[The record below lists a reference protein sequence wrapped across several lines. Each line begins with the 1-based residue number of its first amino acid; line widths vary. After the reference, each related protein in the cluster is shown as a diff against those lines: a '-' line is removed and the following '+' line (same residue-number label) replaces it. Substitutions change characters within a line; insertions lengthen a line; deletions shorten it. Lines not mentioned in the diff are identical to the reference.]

1 MSNTSITAFTHGA
14 QQAQQWVNELDDDLN
29 WDDKGRAYR
38 LLRSVLHTLRDF
50 LSIEEV
56 ADLSAQLPTVIRGV
70 FFEEWDPS
78 IAPVWKRKKQD
89 FIEQVAS
96 DFKNDPL
103 DNADVAVAAVF
114 KLMDRHI
121 SQGEITQVRNSMQK
135 SLRNLWPATR
145 PTR

>member
-1 MSNTSITAFTHGA
+1 MSNTSIAAFTHEA

-56 ADLSAQLPTVIRGV
+56 ADLSAQLPIVIRGV

-78 IAPVWKRKKQD
+78 TAPVWKRKKQD

-135 SLRNLWPATR
+135 SLRNLWPANRAT
-145 PTR
+145 

>member
-1 MSNTSITAFTHGA
+1 MSNTTIAAFTHGA

-56 ADLSAQLPTVIRGV
+56 ADLSAQLPIVIRGV

-78 IAPVWKRKKQD
+78 TAPVWKRKKQD

-103 DNADVAVAAVF
+103 DNSNVAVAAVF

-135 SLRNLWPATR
+135 SLRNLWPATHG
-145 PTR
+145 TR